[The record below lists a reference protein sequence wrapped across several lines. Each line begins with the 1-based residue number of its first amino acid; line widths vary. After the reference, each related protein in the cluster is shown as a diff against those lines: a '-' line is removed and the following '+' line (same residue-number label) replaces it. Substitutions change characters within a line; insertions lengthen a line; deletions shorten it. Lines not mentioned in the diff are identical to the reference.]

1 MSARPLQH
9 QVIEAVKL
17 ADGGKTVFDG
27 YPLSRAE
34 YVERIHEGGRG
45 GYGIAT
51 HDVLMHHDAALRA
64 RVAELERV
72 IDAAPHGQGCEG
84 WREFPVSACNCWKAS
99 VR

>member
-1 MSARPLQH
+1 MSEILTREQFGIALVLYRDAKPP
-9 QVIEAVKL
+9 
-17 ADGGKTVFDG
+17 TSNRN
-27 YPLSRAE
+27 SRALF
-34 YVERIHEGGRG
+34 
-45 GYGIAT
+45 A
-51 HDVLMHHDAALRA
+51 HDAALRA